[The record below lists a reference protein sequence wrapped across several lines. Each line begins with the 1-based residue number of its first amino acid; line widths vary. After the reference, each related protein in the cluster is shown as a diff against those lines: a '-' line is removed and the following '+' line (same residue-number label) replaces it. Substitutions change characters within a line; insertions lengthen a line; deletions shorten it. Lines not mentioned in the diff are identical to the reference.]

1 MDKIE
6 RIGNSIFAIKRY
18 NYRIEPYTDLDRQGI
33 IYEGNI
39 RSDFRA
45 VPYKRPV
52 WDRVEIVKL

>member
-6 RIGNSIFAIKRY
+6 PINEYYAFKRY
-18 NYRIEPYTDLDRQGI
+18 NYRVEAYTDLDRQGI

-52 WDRVEIVKL
+52 WDRVEIVRL